1 MALHTKTVNMT
12 KGLDHEEPSPEP
24 FSQNR
29 RPEIGQFRLQV
40 DRQTKASF
48 TTYEAA
54 EQAGMVIKKAHPVVR
69 VAIYDAVESINRIL
83 SLPEAK

>member
-1 MALHTKTVNMT
+1 MNKTKALN
-12 KGLDHEEPSPEP
+12 HEEPALEP
-24 FSQNR
+24 VSQNR

-48 TTYEAA
+48 MTYEAA

-69 VAIYDAVESINRIL
+69 VAIYDAAKSVNHIL
-83 SLPEAK
+83 DFPKSN

>member
-12 KGLDHEEPSPEP
+12 KGLDHEEPAPEP
-24 FSQNR
+24 FSQK
-29 RPEIGQFRLQV
+29 PEIGRFRLQV

-54 EQAGMVIKKAHPVVR
+54 EQAGMVIKKAHPAVR

-83 SLPEAK
+83 SLPEVG

>member
-1 MALHTKTVNMT
+1 MALHPKTVNMT
-12 KGLDHEEPSPEP
+12 KGLDREDPAPEP

-69 VAIYDAVESINRIL
+69 VAIYDAATSINHIL
-83 SLPEAK
+83 GLPEAK

>member
-1 MALHTKTVNMT
+1 MALHTKTVNMA
-12 KGLDHEEPSPEP
+12 KGLDHEEPAPEP

-29 RPEIGQFRLQV
+29 RPETGRFRLQV

-69 VAIYDAVESINRIL
+69 VAVYDAATSINRIL
-83 SLPEAK
+83 DLPEAK

>member
-1 MALHTKTVNMT
+1 MALHTKTVNMI
-12 KGLDHEEPSPEP
+12 KGLDHEEPALEP

-29 RPEIGQFRLQV
+29 RPEIGQLRPQV

-69 VAIYDAVESINRIL
+69 VAVYDAATSTNLIL
-83 SLPEAK
+83 GLPEAK

>member
-12 KGLDHEEPSPEP
+12 KGLDHEEPAPEP

-29 RPEIGQFRLQV
+29 RPEIGQFLLQV

-48 TTYEAA
+48 ATYEAA

-69 VAIYDAVESINRIL
+69 VAIYDAATSINRIL
-83 SLPEAK
+83 GLPEAK